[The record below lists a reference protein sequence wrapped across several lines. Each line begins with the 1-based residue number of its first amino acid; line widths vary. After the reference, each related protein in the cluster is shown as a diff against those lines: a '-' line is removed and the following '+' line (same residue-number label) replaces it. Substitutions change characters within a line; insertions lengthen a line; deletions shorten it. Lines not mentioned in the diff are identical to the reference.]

1 MAKKKVKLKEQK
13 MVLAA
18 HQPTIKIVDGIPQ
31 TSAEELRVQ
40 FVSAALS
47 SLVLLHGDLGGRD
60 DKRIAKEAIRL
71 GDMMVDA
78 YLNT

>member
-1 MAKKKVKLKEQK
+1 MA
-13 MVLAA
+13 LAV
-18 HQPTIKIVDGIPQ
+18 HQPTIKIIDGIPQ

-47 SLVLLHGDLGGRD
+47 SLVMLNGDLGGRND
-60 DKRIAKEAIRL
+60 DRIVAEAIRL